1 MPNYKPKTEYLKNQ
15 IAKKTR
21 DFRGYN
27 IAEGE
32 LQTKQMKHMQSNPRF
47 LTASTKKLADEIS
60 ADVTAYI
67 RDKNKARGTESS
79 AQRKTVK

>member
-1 MPNYKPKTEYLKNQ
+1 MPNYKPKTEYLKHQ

-27 IAEGE
+27 IAEGK

-67 RDKNKARGTESS
+67 RNKNKTRGTASS
-79 AQRKTVK
+79 AERKIVK

>member
-1 MPNYKPKTEYLKNQ
+1 MPNYKPKTEYLKHQ

-67 RDKNKARGTESS
+67 RDKNKSRGTQSS
-79 AQRKTVK
+79 TQRKVIK

>member
-1 MPNYKPKTEYLKNQ
+1 MPNYKPKTEYLKHQ

-32 LQTKQMKHMQSNPRF
+32 LQTKQIKHMQSNPRF

-67 RDKNKARGTESS
+67 RDKNKARGTQSS
-79 AQRKTVK
+79 TQRKVIK

>member
-1 MPNYKPKTEYLKNQ
+1 MPNYKPKTEYLKHQ

-32 LQTKQMKHMQSNPRF
+32 MQEKQMKYLQRNPMYSPTSR
-47 LTASTKKLADEIS
+47 KLQEEIR
-60 ADVTAYI
+60 ADVTAYV
-67 RDKNKARGTESS
+67 RDKNKSRGTQSS
-79 AQRKTVK
+79 TQRKVIK